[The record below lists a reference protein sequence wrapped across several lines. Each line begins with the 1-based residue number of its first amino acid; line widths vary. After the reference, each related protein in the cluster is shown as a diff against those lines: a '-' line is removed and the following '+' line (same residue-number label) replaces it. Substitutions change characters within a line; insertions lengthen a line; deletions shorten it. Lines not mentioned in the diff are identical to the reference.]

1 MFKAEEIVEIK
12 GLRSKS
18 VCSSK
23 RREEINCV
31 TGNWWARSRVAV
43 DELEGWAEATP
54 HWAFPALIR
63 IMGSILRATGSY

>member
-43 DELEGWAEATP
+43 DELEG
-54 HWAFPALIR
+54 
-63 IMGSILRATGSY
+63 